1 MKQRGVMMMHKPKV
15 TVIGSINMDMVT
27 ATSRIPGKGE
37 TLIGEG
43 FNMVPGGKGA
53 NQAVAAARLGA
64 DVNLIGRV
72 GDDHF
77 GEILTEQL
85 VKERVSVT
93 GVEPVTGE
101 SSGVATILLAEQDNR
116 IMVTPGAN
124 NHVTPEY
131 VARYT
136 SIIKE
141 SDIVLL
147 QLEIPLQTVEY
158 VTGYCNQEG
167 IPVILNPAPAQLLSD
182 SLLSNVS
189 YVTPNETE
197 ALEITENIAG
207 FEDKMIVTLGEA
219 GVRYKLDQKEVIVP
233 GFPVNPVDTTGAGD
247 TFNGALAVAFAKGE
261 EMEQAISYANAA
273 AALSV
278 LHFGAQGGMPDATA
292 VKNFLNERKTAE

>member
-1 MKQRGVMMMHKPKV
+1 MQKPKV

-37 TLIGEG
+37 TLIGDG

-53 NQAVAAARLGA
+53 NQAVAAAHLGA

-72 GDDHF
+72 GDDPF
-77 GEILTEQL
+77 GDILREQL
-85 VKERVSVT
+85 IKEGVIVT
-93 GVEPVTGE
+93 GVEPVTDE

-131 VARYT
+131 VARYR
-136 SIIKE
+136 SIIKQ

-147 QLEIPLQTVEY
+147 QLEIPLQTIEY

-182 SLLSNVS
+182 SLLDMVTF
-189 YVTPNETE
+189 VTPNETE
-197 ALEITENIAG
+197 ALEITQNITG
-207 FEDKMIVTLGEA
+207 YEDKMIVTLGEA

-233 GFPVNPVDTTGAGD
+233 GFPVSPVDTTGAGD
-247 TFNGALAVAFAKGE
+247 TFNGALAVALAKRE
-261 EMEQAISYANAA
+261 EMEQAIRYANAA

-278 LHFGAQGGMPDATA
+278 LHFGAQGGMPDAA
-292 VKNFLNERKTAE
+292 SVENFLLERKQAE

>member
-1 MKQRGVMMMHKPKV
+1 MMDKPKV

-27 ATSRIPGKGE
+27 TTSRIPEKGE

-43 FNMVPGGKGA
+43 FKMVPGGKGA

-64 DVNLIGRV
+64 DVTLIGRV

-85 VKERVSVT
+85 VKEGVSVT
-93 GVEPVTGE
+93 GVEPVTDE

-124 NHVTPEY
+124 NHVIPKY
-131 VARYT
+131 VTDYI
-136 SIIKE
+136 SIIKQ

-147 QLEIPLQTVEY
+147 QLEIPLQTIEY
-158 VTGYCNQEG
+158 VTGYCKREG

-189 YVTPNETE
+189 HVTPNETE
-197 ALEITENIAG
+197 ALQITENIAG

-219 GVRYKLDQKEVIVP
+219 GVRYMLDQTEVIVP
-233 GFPVNPVDTTGAGD
+233 GFPVDPIDTTGAGD
-247 TFNGALAVAFAKGE
+247 TFNGALAVALAKGE

-278 LHFGAQGGMPDATA
+278 LHFGAQGGMPNAA
-292 VKNFLNERKTAE
+292 SVEKFLNERKTTE